1 MPLNQYSIYNFSPL
15 SSTNH
20 YPNRTMKK
28 RDLSLDIIRIL
39 ACCMVVFMHSPI
51 PSTNAPGPF
60 LTALSYI
67 TAPCIGLFFMVSGAL
82 LLPVK
87 IDYFS
92 FLKQRLSK
100 IILPTLA
107 WTAIYLT
114 LKIYYSESEINVM
127 QSILSIPFTAQGH
140 GVLWFMYTLTG
151 LYLIAPILSAWLE
164 KASTNEIQFILMLWC
179 ITLCYPIIENYL
191 SIETGTTGI
200 LYYFTGYAGYF
211 ILGYYLKHRTPKIP
225 IIIPLA
231 IAIVGFGLILI
242 LKRYNISFDFYSL
255 FGYTSIFIVA
265 LCYLIWR
272 TIVCLVHMPSPNKTP
287 SGEGGITRFI
297 NRLSSI
303 TFGIYLTHIL
313 IMRYWLWKTEWIQQI
328 SNYQLQTLV
337 IALLT
342 LSLSA
347 IA

>member
-1 MPLNQYSIYNFSPL
+1 MTPIFIPFSQLPNPPPPTPPLLTPSRPQPGYIYIFIFVNFVPLNQYSIYNFSPL

-179 ITLCYPIIENYL
+179 ITLPHNRKL
-191 SIETGTTGI
+191 
-200 LYYFTGYAGYF
+200 
-211 ILGYYLKHRTPKIP
+211 
-225 IIIPLA
+225 PL
-231 IAIVGFGLILI
+231 
-242 LKRYNISFDFYSL
+242 
-255 FGYTSIFIVA
+255 
-265 LCYLIWR
+265 
-272 TIVCLVHMPSPNKTP
+272 H
-287 SGEGGITRFI
+287 
-297 NRLSSI
+297 
-303 TFGIYLTHIL
+303 
-313 IMRYWLWKTEWIQQI
+313 
-328 SNYQLQTLV
+328 
-337 IALLT
+337 
-342 LSLSA
+342 
-347 IA
+347 